1 MKPIPIGIAA
11 VVLVGAGY
19 AYTKLA
25 APKAKG
31 KTQYTV
37 AIAAKGDVKKTVSAT
52 GTLEAWST
60 VEVKSQAGGRI
71 DLLAVDVGSRVK
83 KGDIIA
89 KIDPTNSLLTFN
101 QAKASTDSANAK
113 QAQSAETYR
122 LTVQQAAIAVEQ
134 ARANLTSAKAS
145 LQQTEARLQTA
156 LTESAVQPALTQA
169 AINQANAAYDSA
181 LQARSKLTATQTQDQ
196 ASAQSAYDQA
206 VANDRN
212 AQTNLE
218 RQRSLLE
225 KGFVARST
233 VDTAEANAGVTKAT
247 VASAKSK
254 LDTLGA
260 QQKAERDAADAAVTQ
275 ALAAYRSAQANRYV
289 VTTKQNSLAE
299 NRGALAQARAAV
311 QTAQAQLD
319 DAIAAQRNGAIRRL
333 DIADS
338 AASLASAKAQLSN
351 AQTTLDQ
358 TVVRAP
364 SAGVVLAKSV
374 EQGTIITSG
383 MSLNA
388 AGTSI
393 VTLGDVSRMYVDVA
407 VDETDIA
414 SIHLGGTVDITFD
427 AFPDREFQGKVT
439 KINPQGVVEQNVT
452 TVHVRVEVDNSAEG
466 FSDLKPEMNATCDFV
481 ENSATGVITVPS
493 EAIQTEGEESFVEV
507 ATGGKPVDT
516 PKGMP
521 AGGPPAGGFPSGPPE
536 GGMPQGGPPTGGLP
550 GGMPEGMP
558 PIGEVRPTFTD
569 VKIERRKVTP
579 GVVGNDSTEVREG
592 LKEGEMVVVSKQE
605 PKVEEEAPKGAL
617 GGGFPGGGRR

>member
-1 MKPIPIGIAA
+1 MRPVPIVIGAL
-11 VVLVGAGY
+11 VLAGGWF
-19 AYTKLA
+19 AYSKLA
-25 APKAKG
+25 APKGKG

-37 AIAAKGDVKKTVSAT
+37 AIAARGDVKKTVSAT

-89 KIDPTNSLLTFN
+89 KIDPANSLLTYN

-113 QAQSAETYR
+113 RAQSSETYQ
-122 LTVQQAAIAVEQ
+122 LTVQQAGIAVQQ
-134 ARANLTSAKAS
+134 ARANVASAQAA

-156 LTESAVQPALTQA
+156 QTENAAQPALTLA
-169 AINQANAAYDSA
+169 AINQAKAAYDSA

-196 ASAQSAYDQA
+196 ASAQSSYDQA
-206 VANDRN
+206 IANDRN
-212 AQTNLE
+212 AQVNLE

-247 VASAKSK
+247 VAATKSK

-260 QQKAERDAADAAVTQ
+260 QQKAERDAADAAIAQ
-275 ALAAYRSAQANRYV
+275 ALAAYRSAQANGYV
-289 VTTKQNSLAE
+289 VTTKQNSLTE

-311 QTAQAQLD
+311 QTAQAQLN

-338 AASLASAKAQLSN
+338 AASVESAKAQLSN

-364 SAGVVLAKSV
+364 SDGVVLAKSA

-414 SIHLGGTVDITFD
+414 SIYVGGNVDIVFD
-427 AFPDREFQGKVT
+427 AFPDRDFQGKVT

-452 TVHVRVEVDNSAEG
+452 TIHVRVEVDNSAEG
-466 FSDLKPEMNATCDFV
+466 FSQLKPEMNATCDFV
-481 ENSATGVITVPS
+481 ESEATDVITVPS
-493 EAIQTEGEESFVEV
+493 EAIQTEGEESYVEV

-521 AGGPPAGGFPSGPPE
+521 AGGPPAGGFPSGPPP
-536 GGMPQGGPPTGGLP
+536 GGMPQGGPPAGGFP

-569 VKIERRKVTP
+569 AKLERRKVTP
-579 GVVGNDSTEVREG
+579 GVVGNESTEIKEG

-617 GGGFPGGGRR
+617 GGGLPGGRR